1 MEPTS
6 FLQDLGSLG
15 PALGSVAVIG
25 IICWKLL
32 QIFEKH
38 GAAIESFSA
47 ALQGQTEVLKE
58 IDKNMQANTQAT
70 ERMSMLLQQKT
81 TS

>member
-1 MEPTS
+1 MDPTT
-6 FLQDLGSLG
+6 LIQDLGSLG

-38 GAAIESFSA
+38 GAAIESIST
-47 ALQGQTEVLKE
+47 ALLGQAEVLKE
-58 IDKNMQANTQAT
+58 IDKNVQANTQAT
-70 ERMSMLLQQKT
+70 DRMSALLQKNA
-81 TS
+81 S

>member
-1 MEPTS
+1 MDPTT
-6 FLQDLGSLG
+6 LIQDLGSLG

-38 GAAIESFSA
+38 GAAIENMST
-47 ALQGQTEVLKE
+47 ALLGQSEVLKE
-58 IDKNMQANTQAT
+58 IDKNVQANTQAT
-70 ERMSMLLQQKT
+70 DRMSALLQK
-81 TS
+81 SAS

>member
-1 MEPTS
+1 MDPTT
-6 FLQDLGSLG
+6 LIQDLGSLG

-38 GAAIESFSA
+38 GAAIESISV
-47 ALQGQTEVLKE
+47 ALLGQAEVLKE
-58 IDKNMQANTQAT
+58 IDKNVQANTQAT
-70 ERMSMLLQQKT
+70 DRMSALLQKNA
-81 TS
+81 S